1 MTRLGLSSI
10 WVLVGSGILTLA
22 LAGARALAFLVPALI
37 MIAAAGLVVT
47 VAWQARRPREARG

>member
-47 VAWQARRPREARG
+47 VAWQAWRPREARG